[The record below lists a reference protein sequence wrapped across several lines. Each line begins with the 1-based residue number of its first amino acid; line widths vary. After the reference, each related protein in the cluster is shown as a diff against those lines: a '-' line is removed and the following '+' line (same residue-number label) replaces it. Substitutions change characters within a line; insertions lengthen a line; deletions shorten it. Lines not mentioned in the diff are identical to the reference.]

1 MGAHGPNHGG
11 GDGDAVVMKRTT
23 QGKAES
29 REQKAE
35 FLGAGLRD
43 YEHFASV
50 WVNHEIHRTYET
62 GCHVVICQF

>member
-1 MGAHGPNHGG
+1 
-11 GDGDAVVMKRTT
+11 MKRTT